1 MCELAPHV
9 PQQVRAA
16 AVHTGVMREAI
27 HALKY
32 NGVTALA
39 APLAR
44 YLTAAWQAPAWDAM
58 RTRVDLV
65 VPVPL
70 HAERL
75 QERGYNQAA
84 LLAQSFCRQNH
95 LVFAPAT
102 LMRRR
107 ATQSQV
113 GLDAAARAVNV
124 AGAFSAPTRLDG
136 AVVLLV
142 DDVYT
147 TGATL
152 GACTRAA
159 LDAGAQ
165 TVVALT
171 LALPSRKPVT
181 PEKEE
186 SAASAA
192 QTT

>member
-1 MCELAPHV
+1 M

-32 NGVTALA
+32 DGVTALA

-44 YLTAAWQAPAWDAM
+44 YLTAAWHAPAWDAI

-70 HAERL
+70 HAQRL
-75 QERGYNQAA
+75 HERGYNQAA
-84 LLAQSFCRQNH
+84 LLAQSFCRRNA

-102 LMRRR
+102 LVRAR

-113 GLDAAARAVNV
+113 GLDAAARAANV
-124 AGAFSAPTRLDG
+124 ADAFSAPARLDG
-136 AVVLLV
+136 AVILLV

-152 GACTRAA
+152 GACARAA
-159 LDAGAQ
+159 RAAGAQ
-165 TVVALT
+165 AVVALT
-171 LALPSRKPVT
+171 LALPSRT
-181 PEKEE
+181 PL
-186 SAASAA
+186 AAANEDRPAPTA
-192 QTT
+192 QTV